1 MTNEY
6 LQDVFDNVHFPTI
19 SRIILDIDSETTDAM
34 DKVGKLIQLYSYIH
48 ANQAEI
54 QNAVVQRDTYQN
66 LYGIIL
72 SQISLLTTE
81 CIESVRLVLSH
92 IDYEEDHDSVMK
104 NIGIIREYNT
114 CMAVMNSVRD
124 RAVQAGFQF

>member
-1 MTNEY
+1 MTNEF

-19 SRIILDIDSETTDAM
+19 SRIILDIDSETTDAL

>member
-1 MTNEY
+1 MNDLL
-6 LQDVFDNVHFPTI
+6 LQDVFDNIHFPTI
-19 SRIILDIDSETTDAM
+19 SRIILDIDSETTDAL

-81 CIESVRLVLSH
+81 CIESMQLVLSH
-92 IDYEEDHDSVMK
+92 IDYEEDHDSIMK

-124 RAVQAGFQF
+124 QAMRAGFQF

>member
-1 MTNEY
+1 MNDVL
-6 LQDVFDNVHFPTI
+6 LQDVFDNIHFPTI
-19 SRIILDIDSETTDAM
+19 SRIILDIDSETTDAL

-81 CIESVRLVLSH
+81 CIESMRLVLSH

>member
-1 MTNEY
+1 MTNEF

-19 SRIILDIDSETTDAM
+19 SRIILDIDSETTDAL

-92 IDYEEDHDSVMK
+92 IDYEEDHDSIMK